1 MKHSQ
6 IAVKL
11 MENKKNINHMEYV
24 LAGDYYIP
32 ELKLPHEK
40 RPSENTDGCTESIRK
55 SIAL

>member
-6 IAVKL
+6 IEIKL

-32 ELKLPHEK
+32 ELKLPREK
-40 RPSENTDGCTESIRK
+40 RPSGNTDGCTESI
-55 SIAL
+55 